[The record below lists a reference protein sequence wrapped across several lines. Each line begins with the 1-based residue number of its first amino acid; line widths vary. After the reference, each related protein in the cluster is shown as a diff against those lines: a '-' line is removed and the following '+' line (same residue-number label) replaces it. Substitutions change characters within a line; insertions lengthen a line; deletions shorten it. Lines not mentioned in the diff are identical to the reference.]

1 MVELFVMVD
10 VTTMTNI
17 SWRSQYT
24 FLHIRMRIRQMM
36 LTISP
41 VIARAIRFSAPL
53 RNPSFF
59 FKIHGNREVFY
70 YAIQG
75 W

>member
-1 MVELFVMVD
+1 MLKLFVMID

-24 FLHIRMRIRQMM
+24 FLNIRMCIRQMM

-41 VIARAIRFSAPL
+41 VAAGTIKHRSAITLS
-53 RNPSFF
+53 PSGCI
-59 FKIHGNREVFY
+59 KNNGYREVF
-70 YAIQG
+70 
-75 W
+75 